1 MQWIGKVVGATLGL
15 AFAGPIGSALGLLI
29 GHQFDK
35 GMGARIA
42 GSAADGQTPK
52 LFFDVTFEVMGH
64 LAKVDGRVSEE
75 EIRVARRIMHGMR
88 LTPEQV
94 QLAIDRF
101 TSGKHTRYPITDRIA
116 ELRSRIARRKDLTRA
131 FLEIQLQAAIGSGEF
146 ADTKRRMLWQ
156 VANDLGIGRVEL
168 AQIEALVRAH
178 MDGSASGAGGRIDL
192 DEAYSVLGVEPNATD
207 RDIKTAYRRL
217 MNQHHP
223 DKLVARGLPESMV
236 TLAEQKTHEIRA
248 AYDRVKAH
256 RDFK

>member
-15 AFAGPIGSALGLLI
+15 AVAGPIGSALGALI

-35 GMGARIA
+35 GMGARIT

-52 LFFDVTFEVMGH
+52 LFFEVTFEVMGH

-88 LTPEQV
+88 LSPEQV
-94 QLAIDRF
+94 QVAIDRF
-101 TSGKHTRYPITDRIA
+101 TAGKQLRYPVSDRLA
-116 ELRSRIARRKDLTRA
+116 ELKSRIARRGDLTRA
-131 FLEIQLQAAIGSGEF
+131 FLEIQLQAAIGSREF
-146 ADTKRRMLWQ
+146 ADAKRRTLWQ

-178 MDGSASGAGGRIDL
+178 MGGSASGSGARIDL
-192 DEAYSVLGVEPNATD
+192 DEAYRVLGVEPTATD

-236 TLAEQKTHEIRA
+236 SLAEQKTHEIRA

>member
-42 GSAADGQTPK
+42 GSGAAGQTPQ
-52 LFFDVTFEVMGH
+52 LFFEVTFEVMGH
-64 LAKVDGRVSEE
+64 LAKADGRVSEE
-75 EIRVARRIMHGMR
+75 EIRVARRIMHGMQ

-94 QLAIDRF
+94 QVAMDRF
-101 TSGKHTRYPITDRIA
+101 TAGKESRYPINERVA
-116 ELRSRIARRKDLTRA
+116 ELRSRMPRRGDLTRA

-146 ADTKRRMLWQ
+146 AEAKRRTLWQ

-178 MDGSASGAGGRIDL
+178 MEGSASATGARIDL
-192 DEAYSVLGVEPNATD
+192 DEAYRVLGVGPNASD
-207 RDIKTAYRRL
+207 RDVKTAYRRL

-236 TLAEQKTHEIRA
+236 SLAEQKTHEIRA